1 MSCCAPLRE
10 PPATDPDAIAPARV
24 IDWHVRSPPRRD
36 ERLCHWPVFPE
47 SLASPA
53 RALPVAA
60 EASSPRVMLV
70 VDEPRPAARLHSTW
84 NVRLAASNMT
94 ILYCCP
100 RSPPLGPS
108 AARSAGQPYGWAA
121 PPASPPCPHN
131 GALAPCSVLRAPCAL
146 AGVGG
151 WRAGGERR
159 CSRWQV
165 DEVHAWC
172 GRACVVARARLN
184 SPVVPFT
191 CRHDLVMIMIVHARG
206 RQSTMSRPW
215 ADHNAVP
222 RGVCRTNVR
231 HDCLSQRERL
241 AALIEVCVKACL
253 Q

>member
-1 MSCCAPLRE
+1 MRRFCRLTKIRDSLPGGLRSPLQCREEEVRIAQDPTVCSVAILIVPRVSGSCRELRPMRE
-10 PPATDPDAIAPARV
+10 PRTDCPDAIAPARV
-24 IDWHVRSPPRRD
+24 IDWHVRPPPRRD

-100 RSPPLGPS
+100 RSPPRGPS

-131 GALAPCSVLRAPCAL
+131 GALAPCYVRAS
-146 AGVGG
+146 GGWVSG

-172 GRACVVARARLN
+172 GRACGGARAR
-184 SPVVPFT
+184 
-191 CRHDLVMIMIVHARG
+191 G
-206 RQSTMSRPW
+206 
-215 ADHNAVP
+215 
-222 RGVCRTNVR
+222 
-231 HDCLSQRERL
+231 
-241 AALIEVCVKACL
+241 
-253 Q
+253 